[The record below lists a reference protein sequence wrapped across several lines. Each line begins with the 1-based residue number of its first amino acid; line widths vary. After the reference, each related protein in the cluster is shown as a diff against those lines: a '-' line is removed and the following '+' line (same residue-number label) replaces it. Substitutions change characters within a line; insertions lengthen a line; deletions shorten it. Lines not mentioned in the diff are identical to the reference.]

1 MGENSLPLGDSS
13 WHEIGVQ
20 IQVERPWDLARDS
33 GQRSWHIP
41 IRITAHP
48 RGAFI
53 SVGDWT
59 PTETNLLLLT
69 TWRSGSLLD
78 WDKIK
83 SRQIAVYERSTY
95 NITTKRFLFYCKIR
109 MLYIHLW
116 GIARACLK
124 NAFCKMC
131 ITICGRF
138 YLNEGGVAGYVN
150 QMKSKYTINW
160 GVQIAGMIF
169 QTRSNFIQ
177 NSQQWYVYIH
187 FSSISLIL

>member
-33 GQRSWHIP
+33 GQRSWHVP

-69 TWRSGSLLD
+69 TWRGGSLLD
-78 WDKIK
+78 WDKHCGSCAVWFAADFTAAAHFNLIK
-83 SRQIAVYERSTY
+83 RLIFFLVFRSTLSY
-95 NITTKRFLFYCKIR
+95 HKERNLAKKLIYFPIQKWLKIS
-109 MLYIHLW
+109 
-116 GIARACLK
+116 
-124 NAFCKMC
+124 F
-131 ITICGRF
+131 
-138 YLNEGGVAGYVN
+138 
-150 QMKSKYTINW
+150 
-160 GVQIAGMIF
+160 
-169 QTRSNFIQ
+169 TRS
-177 NSQQWYVYIH
+177 
-187 FSSISLIL
+187 SSSDSPRIVPRCS

>member
-1 MGENSLPLGDSS
+1 MPRALLHTTELLSYGFDNKWCLAYHPASFHQSQMFLSDPCIHCKFPVPFWKIS
-13 WHEIGVQ
+13 
-20 IQVERPWDLARDS
+20 IQVERPWDLVRDS

-41 IRITAHP
+41 IRITVHP

-83 SRQIAVYERSTY
+83 SRQITVYERSTY
-95 NITTKRFLFYCKIR
+95 NITTKRFLFYCKIC
-109 MLYIHLW
+109 MLYIYLW

-150 QMKSKYTINW
+150 WMK
-160 GVQIAGMIF
+160 AA
-169 QTRSNFIQ
+169 
-177 NSQQWYVYIH
+177 
-187 FSSISLIL
+187 